1 MHSHIISRENLS
13 SLVDNDFIIFLV
25 LYITEVIAGI
35 TFAPIDR
42 A

>member
-1 MHSHIISRENLS
+1 MHSHVISRENLS
-13 SLVDNDFIIFLV
+13 SLADNDFIIFLV
-25 LYITEVIAGI
+25 LYITKAIGGI